1 MRYFVSYAA
10 HRHGG
15 GGFFG
20 NVIVNS
26 RMMDRWTVAAL
37 ADAQRIAPGHVLRV
51 VILSYHP
58 LGTMRAT
65 DVIGYWLAAKIEKAF
80 RRLFRTDR
88 PVWIAQSKEIARIG
102 G

>member
-58 LGTMRAT
+58 LGTMR
-65 DVIGYWLAAKIEKAF
+65 DRRYRLLAGRENRKRIQAAF
-80 RRLFRTDR
+80 RN
-88 PVWIAQSKEIARIG
+88 E
-102 G
+102 

>member
-65 DVIGYWLAAKIEKAF
+65 DVIGYWLASKIENAF
-80 RRLFRTDR
+80 KRLFGMNKPERLS
-88 PVWIAQSKEIARIG
+88 PSKSLKGIG

>member
-26 RMMDRWTVAAL
+26 RMMDRWTVTAL

-65 DVIGYWLAAKIEKAF
+65 DVIGYWLAAKIENAF
-80 RRLFRTDR
+80 KRLFGMNKPDR
-88 PVWIAQSKEIARIG
+88 LSPSKALKGIG